1 MIDWIAIDLGTC
13 NSAVAIYG
21 SLGPEV
27 LKIDGSELVPSAVM
41 LVHTDNPEN
50 PWEVVVGQRALRAR
64 ERSPRSPYCFTSFK
78 RHLGAVYNP
87 EEGYPEQM
95 CEGVDAEGKRTGMLA
110 YQGYDGFTY
119 PPEELVSYVLIH
131 LREAAEEKLGKSVKN
146 AIICVPAA
154 YNIAQSNALRK
165 AAEMAGFEEVELLHE
180 PVAAAI
186 AHGFKEDAEKV
197 SRIFVVDVGAGTT
210 DCAAFEIGGG
220 LFRVLGTNGAALV
233 GGDDWDLRLRS
244 LVMTLHE
251 FEHENS
257 ALATQPDAQRMLL
270 IEAEAAKRRL
280 SEDDVTEFRVEDID
294 IDKKTNED
302 VHVIQRISRDHMDEA
317 TKELLRDIEDAMTR
331 TMAEAKEKDPRFSVR
346 DIDAVILVGGQTRV
360 KAIQRKVA
368 YFFGKAPR
376 SEVDPELAVVLGA
389 AVQAGI
395 REGRL
400 ASITIENI
408 TAHSFS
414 IETHDKPEDV
424 ATEIVRKGT
433 AYGTKATW
441 WLRPRGDAGQSVMT
455 LKLLQ
460 GDSKE
465 PSENIVVWEHHIL
478 IDAETPEDVQL
489 DVEIGPSG
497 EPILDVA
504 GVTFGRAA

>member
-1 MIDWIAIDLGTC
+1 
-13 NSAVAIYG
+13 
-21 SLGPEV
+21 
-27 LKIDGSELVPSAVM
+27 
-41 LVHTDNPEN
+41 
-50 PWEVVVGQRALRAR
+50 
-64 ERSPRSPYCFTSFK
+64 
-78 RHLGAVYNP
+78 
-87 EEGYPEQM
+87 
-95 CEGVDAEGKRTGMLA
+95 
-110 YQGYDGFTY
+110 
-119 PPEELVSYVLIH
+119 
-131 LREAAEEKLGKSVKN
+131 
-146 AIICVPAA
+146 
-154 YNIAQSNALRK
+154 
-165 AAEMAGFEEVELLHE
+165 
-180 PVAAAI
+180 
-186 AHGFKEDAEKV
+186 
-197 SRIFVVDVGAGTT
+197 
-210 DCAAFEIGGG
+210 
-220 LFRVLGTNGAALV
+220 
-233 GGDDWDLRLRS
+233 
-244 LVMTLHE
+244 
-251 FEHENS
+251 
-257 ALATQPDAQRMLL
+257 MLL

-280 SEDDVTEFRVEDID
+280 SEDDLTEFRVEDID

-331 TMAEAKEKDPRFSVR
+331 TMAEAKEKDPRFSVH

-360 KAIQRKVA
+360 KSIQRKVA
-368 YFFGKAPR
+368 HFFGKAPA
-376 SEVDPELAVVLGA
+376 SGVDPELAVVLGA
-389 AVQAGI
+389 AVKAGI

-408 TAHSFS
+408 TSHGFS

-465 PSENIVVWEHHIL
+465 PGENILVWEHQIA
-478 IDAETPEDVQL
+478 IDADAPEDVQL

-504 GVTFGRAA
+504 GASFGRAA